1 MSGEPSPYTIRLY
14 EPGDKAEFLELFDT
28 VFGGGSEE
36 WFRWKY
42 LRNPYVAHV
51 PMYVAEADGELVGAR
66 PYMAFRLR
74 VGEKTPLGL
83 QTGDTMVHPDHQR
96 KGLFTRMTQQSF
108 DYYGDLDEQ
117 VLTFSVPNALSRPGY
132 VKLGCHVVGSLPA
145 HYRLENPSS
154 MADGSLSTLAAAAT
168 PITKRL
174 LAAWDARAPEVP
186 EGVTVAQYDE
196 VPIERFV
203 DLYEAAVPDGIHA
216 LRDERFYGW
225 RFDRPD
231 WSYTAYTASEAGST
245 TAGAIVGT
253 TDREGAKT
261 VAVTETV
268 PLVGGAERDRGLRSI
283 LARVVARSGDA
294 DTVVA
299 TRSAIP
305 RSILREYGFLPDDRL
320 PLSAVS
326 TPTKLI
332 TRVFDGTD
340 DPPRTLNGR
349 DLTVLENWSLTLAEQ
364 NSF

>member
-1 MSGEPSPYTIRLY
+1 MSDESPSYTIRLY
-14 EPGDKAEFLELFDT
+14 EPGDKAAFLELFET
-28 VFGGGSEE
+28 VFGGGSGE

-42 LRNPYVAHV
+42 LQNPYVAHV

-74 VGEKTPLGL
+74 AGSETPLGL

-96 KGLFTRMTQQSF
+96 NGLFTRMTQQSF
-108 DYYGDLDEQ
+108 DYYGDLEEQ

-132 VKLGCHVVGSLPA
+132 VKLGCHVVGALPA
-145 HYRLENPSS
+145 HYRLVNPSA
-154 MADGSLSTLAAAAT
+154 MADGAVSTLAAAAT

-174 LAAWDARAPEVP
+174 LAAWDSRAETHPS
-186 EGVTVAQYDE
+186 VTVSQYDT
-196 VPIERFV
+196 VPIRQFV
-203 DLYEAAVPDGIHA
+203 DLYETAIPEGIHA

-231 WSYTAYTASEAGST
+231 WSYTAYTASEAGDT

-253 TDREGAKT
+253 TERDGAKT
-261 VAVTETV
+261 VAVTDTV
-268 PLVGGAERDRGLRSI
+268 PLVGGDDRDRGLRSI
-283 LARVVARSGDA
+283 LHRVVSRNDDA
-294 DTVVA
+294 DTIV
-299 TRSAIP
+299 TSRTSIP
-305 RSILREYGFLPDDRL
+305 RSILREYWFLPDDQL

-332 TRVFDGTD
+332 TRVFDGTE
-340 DPPRTLNGR
+340 DPPWTLAGR
-349 DLTVLENWSLTLAEQ
+349 DLRVLENWSLSLAEQ